1 MSNTTLGNALQA
13 FFLEYLPKQ
22 RALSPHTRQ
31 SYRDSLKLLLLHLA
45 GAPADPSG
53 LDFISITPERVIT
66 FLDYLETTRHNGAGT
81 RNVRLSAIHSFFR
94 YVGGR
99 FPEHLALTQRI
110 LSIPFKRARSRE
122 IHYLDLP
129 DIKAILHAVDRS
141 TALGRRDFAL
151 LTLLFNTGGRVS
163 EVVGLQA
170 CDFRLHAPSHVLLR
184 GKGNKE
190 RTCPLWKETTR
201 IIRDFLSE
209 QQIAPTATT
218 YVFRNHRGHPLTR
231 FGAWFMLKKHVA
243 SAAKRTPNLR
253 HKRLHPHSVRHS
265 TAIHLLRA
273 GVDLSTIA
281 HWLGHVSVN
290 TTNKYIT
297 LDLKSKAD
305 ALSRMKPVI
314 TGKNRGRWRK
324 DTNLIQWLES
334 L

>member
-1 MSNTTLGNALQA
+1 VNTTTLGNALQA
-13 FFLEYLPKQ
+13 FFMEYLPKQ

-31 SYRDSLKLLLLHLA
+31 SYRDSLKLLLLHQV
-45 GAPADPSG
+45 GAHGDPSG
-53 LDFISITPERVIT
+53 LDFAGITPERVIA
-66 FLDYLETTRHNGAGT
+66 FLDYLEATRHNGAGT
-81 RNVRLSAIHSFFR
+81 RNVRLSAIHCFFR

-110 LSIPFKRARSRE
+110 LSIPFKHAGSRE

-129 DIKAILHAVDRS
+129 DLKAILHAVDRS

-170 CDFRLHAPSHVLLR
+170 CDFRLNAPPHVLLR

-190 RTCPLWKETTR
+190 RTCPLWKETAR
-201 IIRDFLSE
+201 LIRDFLAE
-209 QQIAPTATT
+209 QQITPTAAS

-243 SAAKRTPNLR
+243 SAAQQTPNLR

-265 TAIHLLRA
+265 TAIHLLRS

-305 ALSRMKPVI
+305 ALSRMKPLHP
-314 TGKNRGRWRK
+314 KNNSNRWRK
-324 DTNLIQWLES
+324 DTDLIQWLES